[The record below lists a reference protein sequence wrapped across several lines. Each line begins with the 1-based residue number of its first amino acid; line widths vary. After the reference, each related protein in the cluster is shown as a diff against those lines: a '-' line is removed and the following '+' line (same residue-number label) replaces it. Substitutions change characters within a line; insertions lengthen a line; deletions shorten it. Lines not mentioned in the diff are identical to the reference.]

1 MSKGWIKGYLL
12 LSNAYPRKGEP
23 DLYLIL
29 MTDRI
34 ATGPEGEKRN
44 DEYSRGAR
52 RPMRSCRRSPATA
65 SSSARSAARCFCR
78 R

>member
-1 MSKGWIKGYLL
+1 M
-12 LSNAYPRKGEP
+12 SNAYLRKGEP

-44 DEYSRGAR
+44 DEYLAWRKKTDAQLQKESGNRFEFREIG
-52 RPMRSCRRSPATA
+52 
-65 SSSARSAARCFCR
+65 SSMLLQEMKFK
-78 R
+78 